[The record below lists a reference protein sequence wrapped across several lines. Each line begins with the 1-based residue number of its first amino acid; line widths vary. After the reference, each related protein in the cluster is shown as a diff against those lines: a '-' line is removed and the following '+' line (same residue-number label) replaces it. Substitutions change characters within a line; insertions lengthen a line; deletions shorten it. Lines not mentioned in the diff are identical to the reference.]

1 MNAKETDTSSQGK
14 APLEPLRWRF
24 FRHRGFF
31 KESRVISQQTEFKQ
45 TKGNSLAFFTAS
57 VPW

>member
-14 APLEPLRWRF
+14 APLEPPRWRF

-31 KESRVISQQTEFKQ
+31 KESRVISEQTDFKQ
-45 TKGNSLAFFTAS
+45 SKGNPLDFFTA
-57 VPW
+57 